1 MISSVYD
8 YYLSTY
14 GNKEV
19 SKYDSHKNS
28 ELKEVYS
35 SMLKVNRHSPL
46 YKFENL
52 TSAQKYAID
61 IKETARSFRNVAASL
76 TNADGS
82 IAAFTKK
89 QAQSS
94 DENIADAVY
103 LGNDEGSTGFE
114 LEVKSRAKGQVN
126 TGIFMDGQQG
136 IDSGSYSFD
145 LAIGKYTYEFSFD
158 VEEGKSGSDVQ
169 KQISNLIN
177 RSEIGLRASVVQ
189 NEEGQTAIQIRS
201 EEIGMPEN
209 GQDEIFQIQNNDKS
223 EAGNIVRKLG
233 LDQVDTLPADAVFL
247 VNGEEHTS
255 DSNSVV
261 IHNFRISLNGEG
273 QENPVQIS
281 LKPDFDAMRENVTEL
296 IDAYNSM
303 IDMAAAHKDDGT
315 EGDRLLNEITR
326 ITARY
331 KNGLDS
337 AGFMVGDDGHIS
349 IEDAILIQSDR
360 EGTMREGLERL
371 NSLKNA
377 LVKKAGDMS
386 VDPMKYVNKKM
397 IAYPNPVRNFTNP
410 YISSIYSGM
419 MFNGYI

>member
-1 MISSVYD
+1 M
-8 YYLSTY
+8 
-14 GNKEV
+14 
-19 SKYDSHKNS
+19 
-28 ELKEVYS
+28 
-35 SMLKVNRHSPL
+35 
-46 YKFENL
+46 
-52 TSAQKYAID
+52 
-61 IKETARSFRNVAASL
+61 
-76 TNADGS
+76 
-82 IAAFTKK
+82 
-89 QAQSS
+89 
-94 DENIADAVY
+94 Y

-177 RSEIGLRASVVQ
+177 RSEIGLRALVVQ

-331 KNGLDS
+331 KDGLDS

>member
-1 MISSVYD
+1 MC
-8 YYLSTY
+8 
-14 GNKEV
+14 
-19 SKYDSHKNS
+19 
-28 ELKEVYS
+28 
-35 SMLKVNRHSPL
+35 
-46 YKFENL
+46 
-52 TSAQKYAID
+52 
-61 IKETARSFRNVAASL
+61 
-76 TNADGS
+76 
-82 IAAFTKK
+82 
-89 QAQSS
+89 SS
-94 DENIADAVY
+94 D
-103 LGNDEGSTGFE
+103 L
-114 LEVKSRAKGQVN
+114 
-126 TGIFMDGQQG
+126 
-136 IDSGSYSFD
+136 
-145 LAIGKYTYEFSFD
+145 
-158 VEEGKSGSDVQ
+158 
-169 KQISNLIN
+169 
-177 RSEIGLRASVVQ
+177 
-189 NEEGQTAIQIRS
+189 IRS

-331 KNGLDS
+331 KDGLDS

>member
-1 MISSVYD
+1 M
-8 YYLSTY
+8 
-14 GNKEV
+14 
-19 SKYDSHKNS
+19 
-28 ELKEVYS
+28 
-35 SMLKVNRHSPL
+35 
-46 YKFENL
+46 
-52 TSAQKYAID
+52 
-61 IKETARSFRNVAASL
+61 
-76 TNADGS
+76 
-82 IAAFTKK
+82 
-89 QAQSS
+89 
-94 DENIADAVY
+94 
-103 LGNDEGSTGFE
+103 
-114 LEVKSRAKGQVN
+114 
-126 TGIFMDGQQG
+126 
-136 IDSGSYSFD
+136 
-145 LAIGKYTYEFSFD
+145 
-158 VEEGKSGSDVQ
+158 
-169 KQISNLIN
+169 
-177 RSEIGLRASVVQ
+177 
-189 NEEGQTAIQIRS
+189 
-201 EEIGMPEN
+201 
-209 GQDEIFQIQNNDKS
+209 
-223 EAGNIVRKLG
+223 RKLG

-331 KNGLDS
+331 KDGLDS
-337 AGFMVGDDGHIS
+337 AGFMVGDDGYIS